1 MKTAEQIGLGSDVD
15 SLWDGVG
22 KNPKEMCKL
31 VSALTTVRLEK
42 KEKEFV

>member
-1 MKTAEQIGLGSDVD
+1 MNTAEQIGLGSDID

-22 KNPKEMCKL
+22 KDPKEMCKS

-42 KEKEFV
+42 KEKEFI